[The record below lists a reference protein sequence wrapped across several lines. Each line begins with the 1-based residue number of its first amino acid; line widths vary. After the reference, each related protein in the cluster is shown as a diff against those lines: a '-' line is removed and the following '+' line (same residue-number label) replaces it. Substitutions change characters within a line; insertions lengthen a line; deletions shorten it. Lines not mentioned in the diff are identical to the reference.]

1 MSDHPELNELSRE
14 FHRERSIRR
23 TLTVLEAK
31 SKSVNNDLERLIR
44 HLKFLLPSTAN
55 NSKQSNSHPD
65 LELLKAA
72 LERMEDDAF
81 AQLMLALINRNYNC

>member
-1 MSDHPELNELSRE
+1 MSDQPELNELSQE

-31 SKSVNNDLERLIR
+31 SKSVNNDLERLIK
-44 HLKFLLPSTAN
+44 HLKFLLPSTAI
-55 NSKQSNSHPD
+55 NSNQSNSHPD
-65 LELLKAA
+65 LEVLKAA

-81 AQLMLALINRNYNC
+81 TQLMLALIQRNYNC